1 MPRTVDDAAAPLG
14 GRGVSAP
21 AMHRGTAFGLVI
33 ESNVP
38 LAGLLPADD
47 GRAADVQV
55 VLREGAWTGWR
66 PRDAS
71 AAPWYMSAESTDGV
85 PWLTVWREDRFHF
98 EYAEGVTFAVS
109 TDGRRIESVWTSPLV
124 VADVATYLLG
134 PVLAFALRLRGVVP
148 LHASGVAVAGRGWL
162 FTGPAGAGKSTT
174 VSALA
179 MLGYP
184 VLSDD
189 VVPLEL
195 TSTAALAWPGFPR
208 VSVWKDAS
216 AAVFGSGVSVPPVSE
231 VYEKGVLDLPAAGL
245 PFQTT
250 PVPIDTICVLG
261 ERRSDATRM
270 VDLAG
275 HAAAMALVANTYGIY
290 LLDREMRGA
299 ELDVLSALV
308 RRVRICALQLENDLG
323 GVARQVETVMS
334 SAAVRDR

>member
-1 MPRTVDDAAAPLG
+1 MDDAAAPRDG
-14 GRGVSAP
+14 DGVSAP
-21 AMHRGTAFGLVI
+21 ATHRGTAFGLVI

-38 LAGLLPADD
+38 LAGLLPARDE
-47 GRAADVQV
+47 GAADVQV
-55 VLREGAWTGWR
+55 VLRQDGWTGGR
-66 PRDAS
+66 PHDGRAV
-71 AAPWYMSAESTDGV
+71 PWYMSAESTAGI

-109 TDGRRIESVWTSPLV
+109 TDGRRIDAAWTSPLV

-148 LHASGVAVAGRGWL
+148 LHASGVAVAGRAWL

-179 MLGYP
+179 MSGYP

-216 AAVFGSGVSVPPVSE
+216 AAVFGAGVTVAPVSA
-231 VYEKGVLDLPAAGL
+231 VYEKGVLDLPTAGL
-245 PFQTT
+245 PFQAA

-261 ERRSDATRM
+261 ERRSNATRL
-270 VDLAG
+270 VDLTG

-299 ELDVLSALV
+299 EFDVLSTLV

-323 GVARQVETVMS
+323 AVARQVETVMS
-334 SAAVRDR
+334 SATVRER

>member
-1 MPRTVDDAAAPLG
+1 MTALATY
-14 GRGVSAP
+14 
-21 AMHRGTAFGLVI
+21 RGTAFGLVI
-33 ESNVP
+33 ESNLPV
-38 LAGLLPADD
+38 AGLLPARD

-55 VLREGAWTGWR
+55 VLREGDWTGWR
-66 PRDAS
+66 PRDGGAV
-71 AAPWYMSAESTDGV
+71 PWYVSAESDAGI

-98 EYAEGVTFAVS
+98 EYAEGVTFAIS
-109 TDGRRIESVWTSPLV
+109 TDGRHIEAAWTSPLV

-148 LHASGVAVAGRGWL
+148 LHASGVAVAGRAWL

-174 VSALA
+174 VSALGT
-179 MLGYP
+179 LGYP

-195 TSTAALAWPGFPR
+195 TADAALAWPGFPR

-216 AAVFGSGVSVPPVSE
+216 AAVFGSCVAVPPVSA

-245 PFQTT
+245 PFQDV
-250 PVPIDTICVLG
+250 PVPIETIFVLG
-261 ERRSDATRM
+261 ERSSGATRM

-290 LLDREMRGA
+290 LLDRELRGA
-299 ELDVLSALV
+299 EFDVLSALV
-308 RRVRICALQLENDLG
+308 RRVRVCALRLENDLG
-323 GVARQVETVMS
+323 DVVRQVESLVS
-334 SAAVRDR
+334 RAAMRER